1 VAKQWK
7 EKLLEKI
14 GRDVWNIGI
23 CNTGVAKHM
32 IDQRHLAHTPSVS
45 LKVLFFT
52 FRLVV

>member
-32 IDQRHLAHTPSVS
+32 IDQKTLSTYSLRLIESV
-45 LKVLFFT
+45 VFDF
-52 FRLVV
+52 